1 MDVGRSQEQFLSDPC
16 AVLDFLLDGEE
27 KDSNSLRKVVPEV
40 QSVTGE
46 GQEATMIKAIIQ
58 SKVRQIRRRLKME
71 RQPRM

>member
-1 MDVGRSQEQFLSDPC
+1 MDVGRSQEQFPSDPC

-40 QSVTGE
+40 QFVTRE
-46 GQEATMIKAIIQ
+46 GQEAAMIKAIIQ
-58 SKVRQIRRRLKME
+58 SKVRQIRRWLKVE